1 MPFVLLA
8 GHWTPRLADP
18 TLLWLATALA
28 STLAGNL
35 TVVGSVAN
43 LIVLQLAGERG
54 RIGFWRFLRYG
65 AAVTGLPWRF
75 PWRSCSPSAPP
86 ASSGDLAGRR
96 NKERSGPY
104 ALA

>member
-1 MPFVLLA
+1 VAASQVVSSVPFVLLA
-8 GHWTPRLADP
+8 GHWIPRLADP

-43 LIVLQLAGERG
+43 LIVLELAGPKG

-65 AAVTGLPWRF
+65 AVVTGVTLVL
-75 PWRSCSPSAPP
+75 
-86 ASSGDLAGRR
+86 GLAILLAERR
-96 NKERSGPY
+96 LGWF
-104 ALA
+104 